1 MLIGVMADS
10 HDNVPKLEAAVS
22 LFKQR
27 QVQHVL
33 HAGDFV
39 APFAIEP
46 LRGLDCPVLSVFGN
60 NDGERLGLAARIREI
75 GEVHAYLAT
84 ATLDD
89 RRIAVVH
96 YPELAEPLAESG
108 AYDLVVYGHTH
119 RVDQTSGPRPA
130 TQSRRD
136 RWLAHRLFDRRGGGF
151 DHLPGPN
158 PRAVRRARFLNVFE
172 PLDARRVD

>member
-39 APFAIEP
+39 APFAIDP

-119 RVDQTSGPRPA
+119 RVDQRQDHGLLLNPGETGG
-130 TQSRRD
+130 
-136 RWLAHRLFDRRGGGF
+136 WLTGCSTV
-151 DHLPGPN
+151 
-158 PRAVRRARFLNVFE
+158 AVVDLTTF
-172 PLDARRVD
+172 RVRIHEL

>member
-22 LFKQR
+22 LFNQR

-39 APFAIEP
+39 APFAIDP

-119 RVDQTSGPRPA
+119 RVDQRQDHGLLLNPGETGG
-130 TQSRRD
+130 
-136 RWLAHRLFDRRGGGF
+136 WLTGCSTV
-151 DHLPGPN
+151 
-158 PRAVRRARFLNVFE
+158 AVVDLTTF
-172 PLDARRVD
+172 RVRIHEL

>member
-60 NDGERLGLAARIREI
+60 NDGERLGLAARIREV

-119 RVDQTSGPRPA
+119 RVDQNQDHGLLLNPGETGG
-130 TQSRRD
+130 
-136 RWLAHRLFDRRGGGF
+136 WLTGCSTV
-151 DHLPGPN
+151 
-158 PRAVRRARFLNVFE
+158 AV
-172 PLDARRVD
+172 VDLTTFQVRIHEL